1 MNKTVLHWLFRKHH
15 YSTLRT
21 YGLSAMFARCKV
33 VLFPSCQ
40 GYCRFGLPL
49 VTCPSNPIS
58 TSMSYPITGGW
69 AFPRTTLCI
78 QLGTAAIN
86 EIDTGPHYVQC
97 QICFFHVF
105 SHLIGVE
112 LNSQKLS
119 KLDVCTRKS
128 AHASPCPGS
137 QANGWFPQSVAPE
150 ATFCSRREMPHHLE
164 KTLSSYSHQP
174 TSRTASGQAFD
185 SCIRANE
192 HHLEDRLAWCAIEH
206 CHKLMKSDEKQRR
219 GQRRKTKG
227 DKHRCAWS
235 QRISNVLMYM

>member
-105 SHLIGVE
+105 SHLIGCWIEFAKIVQVRCVYKKISSCFTLPWE
-112 LNSQKLS
+112 PS
-119 KLDVCTRKS
+119 KRLVS
-128 AHASPCPGS
+128 AICCA
-137 QANGWFPQSVAPE
+137 
-150 ATFCSRREMPHHLE
+150 R
-164 KTLSSYSHQP
+164 SH
-174 TSRTASGQAFD
+174 F
-185 SCIRANE
+185 
-192 HHLEDRLAWCAIEH
+192 L
-206 CHKLMKSDEKQRR
+206 
-219 GQRRKTKG
+219 
-227 DKHRCAWS
+227 
-235 QRISNVLMYM
+235 

>member
-1 MNKTVLHWLFRKHH
+1 MQSCSLPILPRLLPFWASPCHLSIQSNIYQHELSHH
-15 YSTLRT
+15 RRVS
-21 YGLSAMFARCKV
+21 LSQDHPVHPTWHRRHQWDRHRASQAPMSG
-33 VLFPSCQ
+33 PWI
-40 GYCRFGLPL
+40 GY
-49 VTCPSNPIS
+49 V
-58 TSMSYPITGGW
+58 
-69 AFPRTTLCI
+69 
-78 QLGTAAIN
+78 
-86 EIDTGPHYVQC
+86 
-97 QICFFHVF
+97 FFYVF

-164 KTLSSYSHQP
+164 KTLSSYGHQP
-174 TSRTASGQAFD
+174 TSHTASGQAFD

-192 HHLEDRLAWCAIEH
+192 HHLEDRLAWCA
-206 CHKLMKSDEKQRR
+206 SDEKQRR

-227 DKHRCAWS
+227 DKKQICL
-235 QRISNVLMYM
+235 ISKDFKCT